1 MNESCPERLP
11 LGIEGCA
18 SGGDDDLFD
27 ENWWMEKRMPGKLRC
42 EIADVHTVLWR
53 MNASISEI

>member
-1 MNESCPERLP
+1 MVAMM
-11 LGIEGCA
+11 IF
-18 SGGDDDLFD
+18 FD